1 MLNFF
6 AIVLIFIILFF
17 LLIFKRKY
25 IINLLNIKNSYP
37 NQSLNHNSKTVNSK
51 PKKNSFTYQNKAK
64 NYSKLHKLALTKKM
78 FKLYKSNTEDK
89 LKALDIA
96 EELADKS
103 VLPILRR
110 GLKDMSPDVVQRSAS
125 LIRNFK

>member
-1 MLNFF
+1 
-6 AIVLIFIILFF
+6 
-17 LLIFKRKY
+17 
-25 IINLLNIKNSYP
+25 
-37 NQSLNHNSKTVNSK
+37 
-51 PKKNSFTYQNKAK
+51 
-64 NYSKLHKLALTKKM
+64 M

-96 EELADKS
+96 EDLADKS